1 MGKKIITILGS
12 NSEVSENALRQSFEL
27 GKRIVDNGWVL
38 CTGGRGG
45 VMESASK
52 GARSSKHWNG
62 YQIIGILP
70 EDNKNSA
77 NEYLDIILPTGIGLT
92 RNSLVVQAGDVCI
105 AISGGAGTL
114 SEIALAWQ
122 FGRPIA
128 VINDTGGWSEKISGQ
143 KLDHRRDKVPGL
155 DDVEQ
160 AVAWIKSQLE

>member
-1 MGKKIITILGS
+1 M
-12 NSEVSENALRQSFEL
+12 
-27 GKRIVDNGWVL
+27 
-38 CTGGRGG
+38 
-45 VMESASK
+45 
-52 GARSSKHWNG
+52 
-62 YQIIGILP
+62 
-70 EDNKNSA
+70 
-77 NEYLDIILPTGIGLT
+77 DIILPTGIGLT

-128 VINDTGGWSEKISGQ
+128 VINDTGVGREKISGQ

-155 DDVEQ
+155 DNVEE